1 MQKTFIMVVTRRK
14 TNKPR
19 SIILQVRSLSYTTV
33 RYSSH
38 VVSVSGIVV
47 AAWPCGQIVMLNE
60 LFGSE
65 SKSQVYASIYS
76 FFYNNRSETE
86 DISKY
91 YSIQNNLFRTKTPD
105 CFHVWH
111 SIVGKFKTC
120 TYSVESKIEVASI
133 IVYDNM

>member
-1 MQKTFIMVVTRRK
+1 MVVTLK
-14 TNKPR
+14 KINKPR
-19 SIILQVRSLSYTTV
+19 SIILQVYTSFIYITLYFSNVHNYTTV

-38 VVSVSGIVV
+38 VVYVPGIVV

-76 FFYNNRSETE
+76 LFYNNRSETD

-91 YSIQNNLFRTKTPD
+91 AISNAYF
-105 CFHVWH
+105 
-111 SIVGKFKTC
+111 
-120 TYSVESKIEVASI
+120 
-133 IVYDNM
+133 